1 MSNKKILIVEDDADV
16 RMGLHMRLKANHYET
31 FFAGDALSAMAEVRK
46 HEPDLI
52 LLDLGLPAGDGF
64 VVMDRLKAFPALAI
78 IPIIVIS
85 GRAGV
90 ANRERGLKA
99 GAKAFLEKPVDNA
112 ELLAVIRQALGET
125 VKPETPLEHDL
136 RSS

>member
-16 RMGLHMRLKANHYET
+16 RMGLHMRLKANHYDT

-64 VVMDRLKAFPALAI
+64 VVMDRLKAFPALSV
-78 IPIIVIS
+78 IPIIVVS
-85 GRAGV
+85 GRSGV
-90 ANRERGLKA
+90 ANRERVLKA

-125 VKPETPLEHDL
+125 VKPERPLEHGL